1 MPKSYFIYVKIKS
14 RTWRPIYYNK
24 CKPTLIS
31 PLFNVGSKK
40 IVKFLRS
47 VFAIKII
54 FASLRN
60 VKAYLQLGRF
70 ETSNE
75 VLSKN
80 K

>member
-1 MPKSYFIYVKIKS
+1 MPNSYFIYVKIKR

-47 VFAIKII
+47 VFAIKIN
-54 FASLRN
+54 L
-60 VKAYLQLGRF
+60 LH
-70 ETSNE
+70 
-75 VLSKN
+75 
-80 K
+80 